1 MADLNEVHELR
12 KLDDLLFGG
21 LISRE
26 ELDRRKQEYFEQK
39 KYVDNIYRDY
49 NIYD

>member
-12 KLDDLLFGG
+12 KLDDLY
-21 LISRE
+21 ISGIIGRE

-39 KYVDNIYRDY
+39 K
-49 NIYD
+49 